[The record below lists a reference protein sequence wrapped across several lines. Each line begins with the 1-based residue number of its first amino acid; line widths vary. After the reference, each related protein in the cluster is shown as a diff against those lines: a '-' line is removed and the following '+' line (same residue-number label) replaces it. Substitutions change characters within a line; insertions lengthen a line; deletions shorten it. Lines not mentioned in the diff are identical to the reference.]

1 MEIRQDLEEVVH
13 ASAQESI
20 IKKNIQ
26 EVEEFW
32 KKSRIIIISSDIAK
46 NGLEIQHFGMLEN
59 EKLQ

>member
-46 NGLEIQHFGMLEN
+46 NGLEVQHFGTL
-59 EKLQ
+59 